1 MGHLKSLVVGAVLGG
16 IVCGVTTA
24 QAQSLGSFTWQLQPF
39 CNRLIVNVTETGEIY
54 TLDGYDDQCGAPQ
67 RAPLVGMAT
76 PNPDGS
82 IGLGFHIATSPGGK
96 TVSVEARISLATVGG
111 PWTDSA
117 GNSGTLVLNGAA
129 AGSAR
134 PAPPAG
140 VTWGMSVTSPT
151 NGGTGLRL
159 KSALTGTIVQPAPA
173 LIVEGFNPSTED
185 HFGYAGVL
193 STTSGGDAMAA
204 YSDSGNGLVAVA
216 GGTGPVGS
224 AAVFARA
231 GGGAFAVRAESYSVR
246 PAIYAQNFAGPAIE
260 VQGGNVPAIVA
271 SGGAGLRALELSNGG
286 ISVGGPVRPAFV
298 HTTTAGTIV
307 GSRSVIDHPLLN
319 GNANAIVVVNYL
331 YTSSTGVIA
340 GGFNVLYDS
349 VTARWSVMRSDATN
363 MPVGARFNVI
373 VFNQ

>member
-39 CNRLIVNVTETGEIY
+39 CNRLTVTVTQNGSIY

-271 SGGAGLRALELSNGG
+271 SGGAEQHAERDRADGEQRLRRVRTHHTMPDFTITARRLANSVSTNWSNA
-286 ISVGGPVRPAFV
+286 GPES
-298 HTTTAGTIV
+298 TAGVHWFFSSDSAHDLLFVAAIT
-307 GSRSVIDHPLLN
+307 RSVSALRCAASIPP
-319 GNANAIVVVNYL
+319 A
-331 YTSSTGVIA
+331 
-340 GGFNVLYDS
+340 
-349 VTARWSVMRSDATN
+349 
-363 MPVGARFNVI
+363 P
-373 VFNQ
+373 